1 MKEKNLGEKI
11 RVVNIKVV
19 FYLLWLISKI
29 SFDSCIL

>member
-29 SFDSCIL
+29 RFDGCVL